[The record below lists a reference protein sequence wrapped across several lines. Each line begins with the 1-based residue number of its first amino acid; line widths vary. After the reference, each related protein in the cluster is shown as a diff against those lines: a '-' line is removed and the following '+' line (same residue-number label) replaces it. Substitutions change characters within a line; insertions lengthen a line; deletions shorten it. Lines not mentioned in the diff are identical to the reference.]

1 LLAQAATNI
10 SVESRRDAPAIP
22 WQAIVTMRNR
32 LIHGYFDVDRDGKDH
47 TEEDWVTRSAR

>member
-1 LLAQAATNI
+1 MLAQAATNI